1 MTTTPAPAPFK
12 YGPPI
17 TLELAKRI
25 IAAAEAEAAAHGW
38 PMVIAIV
45 DSGCRLKILH
55 RHDDAQLGSIDV
67 APRKAETALKFK
79 RPTKALEDALV
90 AGGMGL
96 RLLSV
101 TDVCMLEGGLPIVKD
116 GAIIGAIGV
125 SGMQSFQDAQV
136 ALAGLKVVENGS
148 S

>member
-1 MTTTPAPAPFK
+1 MTTPPAPPLLK

-17 TLELAKRI
+17 ALDLAKRI
-25 IAAAEAEAAAHGW
+25 VAAAEDEAATHNW

-67 APRKAETALKFK
+67 AQRKAETALKFK
-79 RPTKALEDALV
+79 RPTKAFEDALI
-90 AGGMGL
+90 AGGPGFRM
-96 RLLSV
+96 LSV
-101 TDVCMLEGGLPIVKD
+101 ADVCMLEGGLPIVKD

-125 SGMQSFQDAQV
+125 SGMTSAQDAQV
-136 ALAGLKVVENGS
+136 AVAGVKVS
-148 S
+148 